1 MRVSDSPGK
10 GSSSDGEEESRH
22 HVVLDES
29 TEWSAVF
36 GNQILVVG
44 GNLREGRGGRWRERK
59 EKGERQEEKEGKV
72 REEERERGG
81 GGGGGEG
88 GQRQEGRRERERE
101 RRRDGEE

>member
-29 TEWSAVF
+29 TEWSAIF

-72 REEERERGG
+72 REEEREREEEEEKEGKG
-81 GGGGGEG
+81 KKGGE
-88 GQRQEGRRERERE
+88 REK
-101 RRRDGEE
+101 RRRDREE